1 MSLWTNPSQ
10 ERSASL
16 ISNVTS
22 EISNYARIKIS
33 ALVDPG
39 YASREVIVFPGMEY
53 IIKYY
58 DTKLGV
64 IKNLTGLVKAVY
76 GKDEGVE
83 PCIWFKYK
91 ENSESCT
98 VDCKS
103 CNRACSSKSNAKSIP
118 ICNCVLNPPRADKY
132 TDPIVEYIPVQNLL
146 DIRFTREN
154 MSPTE
159 EAKRE
164 RGTRVMILG
173 ISATTIQAIVIHL
186 EFFDDCLEDAVKYV
200 DLKVGNIYDVA
211 YLSKRD
217 DTIYEIRGKLESIQE
232 FIDEPAKNGKGF
244 VRETVGCDNSVI
256 TSKISKRDFMDAPP
270 VKKIKLIF
278 DTSEDFSGCYTTI
291 TLDSIRDCKFVSGDG
306 APEVDEDTAKTV
318 CACCSHNNGTCK
330 PSTCGHF
337 KPNKPKPEGKYY
349 MFGDYKVLVDGDKIM
364 VDSKDKK
371 FDLDMS
377 EVLKFYLGI

>member
-10 ERSASL
+10 ERSTSL
-16 ISNVTS
+16 INNVTS
-22 EISNYARIKIS
+22 EICDYARIKIS
-33 ALVDPG
+33 SLVDPG
-39 YASREVIVFPGMEY
+39 YASREVLVFSGMEY

-76 GKDEGVE
+76 GKEQGVE
-83 PCIWFKYK
+83 PCIWFKYR
-91 ENSESCT
+91 EDSESCT

-118 ICNCVLNPPRADKY
+118 ICNCVLNPPSTDKY
-132 TDPIVEYIPVQNLL
+132 KDPIVEYIPIRNIL
-146 DIRFTREN
+146 DIRFNREN
-154 MSPTE
+154 MSPNGE
-159 EAKRE
+159 PKRE

-173 ISATTIQAIVIHL
+173 ISATVVQAIVIHL

-200 DLKVGNIYDVA
+200 DLKVGNVYDVA

-232 FIDEPAKNGKGF
+232 YIDEPTKNGKGF
-244 VRETVGCDNSVI
+244 VRETTGFGNGVI
-256 TSKISKRDFMDAPP
+256 STKTNKRDFMDAPP

-278 DTSEDFSGCYTTI
+278 DTSEDFTGCYTTI
-291 TLDSIRDCKFVSGDG
+291 TLDSIRDCKFVSGVGD
-306 APEVDEDTAKTV
+306 ADNNENTTSV
-318 CACCSHNNGTCK
+318 CACCSHNDGTCK

-337 KPNKPKPEGKYY
+337 KPNTKPEGKCY
-349 MFGDYKVLVDGDKIM
+349 MIGDYKVLVDGDKIM